1 MVFRERR
8 HSRHRAT
15 DADSSDATPDHEL
28 DSFLAAISPEAD
40 AAQSA
45 QPAASALTERFG
57 SAQVF
62 QLRLPSLRLEQLRRL
77 AETRNVAPTA
87 LVLDWIV
94 ERLDHEDPGP
104 TTTPAPR
111 QESNPAPAAEPPAK
125 PAAEPPARPAGG
137 RRRAA
142 SRPPT
147 SATPAI
153 GEPEPSHQP
162 ATASLDI
169 CDPVAAFSPLDQ
181 LRPAGELTPVSQTDP
196 DAPVTPLFRNPPPAH
211 SDDKPT
217 KKGPRHRAPEPI
229 TSLHTRRKF

>member
-15 DADSSDATPDHEL
+15 DADSSDAMPDHEL

-77 AETRNVAPTA
+77 AEARDMAPTA

-94 ERLDHEDPGP
+94 ERLDQEDPGP

-111 QESNPAPAAEPPAK
+111 QESNPASVAEPAVK
-125 PAAEPPARPAGG
+125 PAGG

-147 SATPAI
+147 TATVELEPAR
-153 GEPEPSHQP
+153 QP

-169 CDPVAAFSPLDQ
+169 SEPVAAFSPLDQ
-181 LRPAGELTPVSQTDP
+181 LRPAGELTPVSTADP
-196 DAPVTPLFRNPPPAH
+196 EAPVTPLFRNPPTH
-211 SDDKPT
+211 SDDKPA